1 MKKEHDNSIRYKA
14 LVVVKGYVQILGIDF
29 TDSFSPVAM
38 DSAMWTIFALTLFH
52 DNKNESERWI
62 CKEID
67 IKAAF
72 LEADMDK
79 NIYIEWP
86 DGVQDYNYKNK
97 KDITKYC
104 ILLEKAMYGT
114 VQAAL
119 QWFKKL
125 VKSLKIVG
133 LEQSKVC

>member
-1 MKKEHDNSIRYKA
+1 MIG
-14 LVVVKGYVQILGIDF
+14 V
-29 TDSFSPVAM
+29 
-38 DSAMWTIFALTLFH
+38 
-52 DNKNESERWI
+52 
-62 CKEID
+62 
-67 IKAAF
+67 KAAF
-72 LEADMDK
+72 LKADMDE

-86 DGVQDYNYKNK
+86 DRVQDYNYKNY

-104 ILLEKAMYGT
+104 ILLEKAMYGI